1 MTKLVLGISV
11 EFAGGCWDMQDVM
24 WAINVEMWKVVWP
37 ITCKYELSQMSKTY
51 QDNFHDD
58 HVRKGYESHNVQI

>member
-37 ITCKYELSQMSKTY
+37 ITCKYELSQMKKTHE
-51 QDNFHDD
+51 DNFHDA
-58 HVRKGYESHNVQI
+58 VQRDAAEGGVFPS